1 MARRI
6 AHPAPMGQRPGTGC
20 GNAVPLRAPHARLGN
35 GGAPGRIAPAFAAL
49 ILLDLVAGAAVAS
62 TPATFD
68 TAPEDLPA
76 FTEELAAR
84 DPLVAEAR
92 CRSFVTALYHRLRT
106 HGANPAWDPSEGQAE
121 ALDWVMEAYFT
132 LPPASAGVRAARAAS
147 GDMIR
152 AYLDSFGPA
161 ASASALPDDPL
172 YRNDKQVCDGVLGLG
187 RD

>member
-1 MARRI
+1 MAPRI
-6 AHPAPMGQRPGTGC
+6 AHPAAMGQRPGTGC
-20 GNAVPLRAPHARLGN
+20 SFAATVCAPHARPGN
-35 GGAPGRIAPAFAAL
+35 GRAPGRIANAVAVL
-49 ILLDLVAGAAVAS
+49 LLLDLVAGTALAS

-76 FTEELAAR
+76 FTEEMAAR
-84 DPLVAEAR
+84 DPLTAEAR

-161 ASASALPDDPL
+161 ALASALPDDPL
-172 YRNDKQVCDGVLGLG
+172 YKNDKQVSDGVLGLSA
-187 RD
+187 D